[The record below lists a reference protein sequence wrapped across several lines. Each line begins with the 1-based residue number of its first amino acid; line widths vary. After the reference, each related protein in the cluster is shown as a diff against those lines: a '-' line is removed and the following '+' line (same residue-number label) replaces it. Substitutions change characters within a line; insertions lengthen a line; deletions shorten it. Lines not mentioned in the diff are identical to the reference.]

1 MNPAEAL
8 ATQLA
13 VYMEEK
19 QEDQEEYRE
28 RRLEVDKPSR
38 YGFLLSPTMKFNP
51 QLTSHLKSGLLDPEL
66 AALISE
72 QPRLLPEIRIVAN
85 HLASLLAEGNEE

>member
-28 RRLEVDKPSR
+28 RRLEAGKPSR
-38 YGFLLSPTMKFNP
+38 YGFLLDSTMKFNP
-51 QLTSHLKSGLLDPEL
+51 QLTSHFQSDLLDPEL
-66 AALISE
+66 VALISE